1 MNSLTKPFK
10 LSLYGLAFF
19 WIFDGLCQFQ
29 SKLLTKQ
36 FISAVVQPNFL
47 AYPGFLTNLT
57 NQLSRIFLLNPVL
70 FGSMI
75 GLTQILIGG
84 LIIFRSTR
92 TIGLYMSLLWG
103 LFVWVF
109 GENMANIFSGNF
121 NVFSGF
127 PGNALIY
134 VILSGILII
143 CLKKSIDQT
152 DYFGL
157 GLKLLWFLFWIFS
170 ALGLMLPSFGGYQG
184 LKNVYLMNQF
194 KLPLWLNNIDQLFH
208 NLIVYLG
215 PNALFELVVLEI
227 IIAMIVFVNNQ
238 VIFKI
243 GLAVALILLSLI
255 WLIGQM
261 AGMYFSGVMT
271 DPNTA
276 LTMILVLG
284 AIYYSP
290 IEKIQDYYGRLEKLL
305 T

>member
-1 MNSLTKPFK
+1 MNYLTKPFK

-36 FISAVVQPNFL
+36 FIGAVVQPNFS

-92 TIGLYMSLLWG
+92 IIGLYMSLLWG

-134 VILSGILII
+134 VILSAILII

-152 DYFGL
+152 NYFGFY
-157 GLKLLWFLFWIFS
+157 LKLLWFLFWIFS
-170 ALGLMLPSFGGYQG
+170 AIGLMLPSFGGYQG

-194 KLPLWLNNIDQLFH
+194 KLPLWLSNIDQLFH
-208 NLIVYLG
+208 HVIVYLG
-215 PNALFELVVLEI
+215 PNALVELVVLEI
-227 IIAMIVFVNNQ
+227 IIAMIVFVNHRI
-238 VIFKI
+238 IFKI
-243 GLAVALILLSLI
+243 GLVMALILLSLI

-276 LTMILVLG
+276 LTMILILG

>member
-1 MNSLTKPFK
+1 
-10 LSLYGLAFF
+10 
-19 WIFDGLCQFQ
+19 
-29 SKLLTKQ
+29 
-36 FISAVVQPNFL
+36 
-47 AYPGFLTNLT
+47 
-57 NQLSRIFLLNPVL
+57 
-70 FGSMI
+70 MI

-92 TIGLYMSLLWG
+92 IIGLYMSLLWG

-134 VILSGILII
+134 VILSAILII

-152 DYFGL
+152 NYFGFY
-157 GLKLLWFLFWIFS
+157 LKLLWFLFWIFS
-170 ALGLMLPSFGGYQG
+170 AIGLMLPSFGGYQG

-194 KLPLWLNNIDQLFH
+194 KLPLWLSNIDQLFH
-208 NLIVYLG
+208 HVIVYLG
-215 PNALFELVVLEI
+215 PNALVELVVLEI
-227 IIAMIVFVNNQ
+227 IIAMIVFVNHRI
-238 VIFKI
+238 IFKI
-243 GLAVALILLSLI
+243 GLVMALILLSLI

-276 LTMILVLG
+276 LTMILILG